1 MHLGTPGHSNR
12 ISCWLVQR
20 EQGILISFFSSVDK
34 QGGAMT
40 FSVTSYYPSSR
51 TNKVVEKRYKIQI
64 ALSVSVVSKTMEG
77 KDSLI
82 CRLTHSR
89 K

>member
-1 MHLGTPGHSNR
+1 
-12 ISCWLVQR
+12 
-20 EQGILISFFSSVDK
+20 
-34 QGGAMT
+34 MT